1 MRMILT
7 RDRRDREASW
17 RAAGTLR
24 GYAFPVVLP
33 YRQPGARPHEAA
45 RERRA
50 EMPDR
55 ALNATII
62 VLGVFAA
69 LWLTFG
75 QLVVVLYWMTERAG
89 LLLGG

>member
-1 MRMILT
+1 
-7 RDRRDREASW
+7 
-17 RAAGTLR
+17 
-24 GYAFPVVLP
+24 
-33 YRQPGARPHEAA
+33 
-45 RERRA
+45 
-50 EMPDR
+50 MPDR